1 METPMLAALVIT
13 ILGLINT
20 LYLSYH
26 AINGTAVYCLFFPD
40 EWCKKVQMSHYSKTM
55 GIKNPYLG
63 LGMLLAI
70 LTLLLL
76 ANQNIIPLW
85 PAMALISFGFLF
97 SMYFLYIQAFVIK
110 AFCTWCVVSAMVFAG
125 LFITQFFL
133 I

>member
-1 METPMLAALVIT
+1 
-13 ILGLINT
+13 
-20 LYLSYH
+20 
-26 AINGTAVYCLFFPD
+26 
-40 EWCKKVQMSHYSKTM
+40 MSQYSKTM